1 VLPPGTSSWRRRPRD
16 RHAMMSPR
24 SVAARAITSAPSK
37 TIPTP
42 STPATAGSVA
52 RAMPPTSRPV
62 PNMAWAIRVRWLTFG
77 GIGGPDRS
85 RGRGVAV
92 PTAVGG
98 RRAGGRSWPRSSG
111 IRTGSGS
118 SSGVAKGGGFLM
130 PEVTRKVEGQPNGSR
145 LSCGRRARGR
155 KEVEL
160 QTKRLAGEPTQV
172 FLTCE
177 RPPASS
183 AC

>member
-1 VLPPGTSSWRRRPRD
+1 MLSPGISSCRRRPCD
-16 RHAMMSPR
+16 RQAMISPR

-42 STPATAGSVA
+42 STPVTAGNVA

-62 PNMAWAIRVRWLTFG
+62 PNMEWAIRVRRLTFG

-118 SSGVAKGGGFLM
+118 SSGVAKRGGFLM
-130 PEVTRKVEGQPNGSR
+130 PEVTRKVGVQPNGSR
-145 LSCGRRARGR
+145 LSCGANASGC
-155 KEVEL
+155 KEFC
-160 QTKRLAGEPTQV
+160 P
-172 FLTCE
+172 
-177 RPPASS
+177 
-183 AC
+183 